1 MIDISKVLTG
11 GVKLEFWPLAK
22 PMNIPHIAVPTT
34 AGTGAEISAAAVF
47 YNEQTGMKCNLL
59 APFIEADIAVLD
71 ANVTLGL
78 PAGLTSSTGMDA
90 LTHALEAIVS
100 PTANNF
106 TDAHAFAAAKL
117 IEQNLP
123 TAVNT
128 GNNLDA
134 RTNMIQ
140 ASTMAINAFVGSA
153 NAMPVHNCAHAFG
166 AVFHVPHGDANAVLL
181 PVVME
186 ALPELYIPQARR
198 LALALNMEIP
208 VGSDKEVFHA
218 VLEKIH
224 DFQAKVKC
232 EVNFERWEVSV
243 NRIEEILLA
252 IASDPVSLY
261 YPIPIETIRKIALK
275 VMV

>member
-1 MIDISKVLTG
+1 
-11 GVKLEFWPLAK
+11 
-22 PMNIPHIAVPTT
+22 
-34 AGTGAEISAAAVF
+34 
-47 YNEQTGMKCNLL
+47 
-59 APFIEADIAVLD
+59 
-71 ANVTLGL
+71 
-78 PAGLTSSTGMDA
+78 
-90 LTHALEAIVS
+90 
-100 PTANNF
+100 
-106 TDAHAFAAAKL
+106 
-117 IEQNLP
+117 
-123 TAVNT
+123 
-128 GNNLDA
+128 
-134 RTNMIQ
+134 
-140 ASTMAINAFVGSA
+140 
-153 NAMPVHNCAHAFG
+153 
-166 AVFHVPHGDANAVLL
+166 
-181 PVVME
+181 ME